1 MIDIVDVPSII
12 DRGRAGDTGEV
23 SNLCV
28 FMIFG
33 ERKQLEEPESRR
45 AEKPKGE
52 LALSTE
58 VTGTRKEVDKLAI
71 EEALSLSRDGETQ
84 ELSTQSSTCAI
95 P

>member
-12 DRGRAGDTGEV
+12 DRGRAGDTGDV

-28 FMIFG
+28 LMIFG
-33 ERKQLEEPESRR
+33 KRKQLEEPESRR
-45 AEKPKGE
+45 VEKPKGK

-71 EEALSLSRDGETQ
+71 EEALSLSNGGET
-84 ELSTQSSTCAI
+84 
-95 P
+95 